1 MAQVEKRVRM
11 GERFGLKTPVAVAVA
26 LVAFVTAC
34 CIGAVAIGLLGKG
47 GVQIDRSQSEQNAAL
62 PEKSSGPAAEQDS
75 QLTVVVHVD
84 GAVRAPGV
92 YEVVG
97 EVVRVNDAIR
107 AAGGLSEDAD
117 TSNLNLASQVKD
129 GDKVHVPTADEA
141 ASQTDGAAS
150 NSSTVGT
157 VTSVSSGSGLVN
169 INTATSE
176 ELQTL
181 SGVGESTAAAIIS
194 DRQEHGNFSSI
205 EDLMRVSGIG
215 EKKFAKVKDQICV

>member
-11 GERFGLKTPVAVAVA
+11 SERFGLKTPVAVAVA
-26 LVAFVTAC
+26 LVALVTAC
-34 CIGAVAIGLLGKG
+34 CIGVVAFGLLGNG
-47 GVQIDRSQSEQNAAL
+47 GVQIDRSQSGLSVASD
-62 PEKSSGPAAEQDS
+62 EKSSEHAVDQDV
-75 QLTVVVHVD
+75 QPTVVVHVD
-84 GAVRAPGV
+84 GAVCAPGV

-97 EVVRVNDAIR
+97 EAVRVNDAIR

-141 ASQTDGAAS
+141 TSQADGTTS
-150 NSSTVGT
+150 NLGTVGI

-181 SGVGESTAAAIIS
+181 SGVGEATAAAIIS
-194 DRQEHGNFSSI
+194 DRQEHGNFSSV